1 MKQRIATLLVTAGLA
16 AAACGGTSESLE
28 TRDFADKRAQSLY
41 TSFAEAM
48 PTVSYVIDG
57 SAPVTA
63 SDLYVRGAVTDVVA
77 GSSFLWQV
85 DVNGENEERVELKFN
100 EEGAMISTV
109 HLTIRP
115 DVVITAGRNEQP
127 TEVVVGLALEAPA
140 DPVAVAEEFKR
151 YGNVALVL
159 HKSPVFDYEP
169 SAWTIL
175 EDGALLATVGDDGVL
190 RFPALDA
197 DEQSRLA
204 PEPLV
209 IGDLEVAKDRVIEL
223 TVDSEGVLIPTAD

>member
-28 TRDFADKRAQSLY
+28 TRDFADQVQSSGVSRAQSLY

-100 EEGAMISTV
+100 EERAMISLSLI
-109 HLTIRP
+109 HI
-115 DVVITAGRNEQP
+115 
-127 TEVVVGLALEAPA
+127 
-140 DPVAVAEEFKR
+140 
-151 YGNVALVL
+151 
-159 HKSPVFDYEP
+159 YEP
-169 SAWTIL
+169 TRSC
-175 EDGALLATVGDDGVL
+175 
-190 RFPALDA
+190 
-197 DEQSRLA
+197 
-204 PEPLV
+204 
-209 IGDLEVAKDRVIEL
+209 
-223 TVDSEGVLIPTAD
+223 